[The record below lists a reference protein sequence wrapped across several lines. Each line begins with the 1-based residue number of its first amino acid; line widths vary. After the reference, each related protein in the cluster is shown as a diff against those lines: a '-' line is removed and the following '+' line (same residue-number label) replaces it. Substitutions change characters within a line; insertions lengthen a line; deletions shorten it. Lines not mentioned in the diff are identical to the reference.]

1 MKVVIAPGA
10 FGGDISPEEQE
21 EIIKMFLEALE
32 NGTLE
37 VDSEPVDFDKL
48 AEEDPEAYEHLMKQI
63 ESEVVEGEGQTFEVE
78 TSFGQTKQ

>member
-10 FGGDISPEEQE
+10 FEDDITLEEQE
-21 EIIKMFLEALE
+21 KIIKMFLEALE

-37 VDSEPVDFDKL
+37 ADSEPVDFDKL
-48 AEEDPEAYEHLMKQI
+48 AEEDPEAYEHLMEQI
-63 ESEVVEGEGQTFEVE
+63 ESEAIEDEGQIFEVE